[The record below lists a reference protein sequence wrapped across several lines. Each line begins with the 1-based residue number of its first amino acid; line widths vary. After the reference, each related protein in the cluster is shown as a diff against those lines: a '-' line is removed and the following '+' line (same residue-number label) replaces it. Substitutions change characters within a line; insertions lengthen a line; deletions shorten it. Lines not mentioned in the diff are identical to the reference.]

1 MSGVASCFGNTEA
14 GLDLLHCDDESAA
27 GKRASS
33 VMKGGGRYSGQQ
45 PDMEL
50 PRFSGRFI
58 SCDSVG
64 CKGDIAGGLLE
75 VHWREIS
82 EC

>member
-1 MSGVASCFGNTEA
+1 MTGRK
-14 GLDLLHCDDESAA
+14 
-27 GKRASS
+27 GK
-33 VMKGGGRYSGQQ
+33 V
-45 PDMEL
+45 EL

-64 CKGDIAGGLLE
+64 CKGDSVGGLLE
-75 VHWREIS
+75 VHLREIS